1 MEGFIFYESFAEAIN
16 LLPTDEQLEAYKAII
31 AYGLYGDLPE
41 FDSNA
46 AQAIFIMAKPQMDAN
61 KKRRAGGASGGRPKK
76 ETYGYENEKPMV
88 SETETYGFETEKPMV
103 SSFDEN
109 EKPKEKVKEKVK
121 VKDKEKES
129 SSKEELKKESAPRF
143 VRPSVDE
150 VAEYCR
156 ERGNKVDAQQ
166 FVDFYASKGWKVGK
180 EPMKDW
186 KACVR
191 TWEKR
196 ERARSGTNKFT
207 AGIISS
213 DYSGL
218 REEDLIANGDTW
230 GC

>member
-1 MEGFIFYESFAEAIN
+1 MNDNAFVFYLEYESQ
-16 LLPTDEQLEAYKAII
+16 LSRLSDEQLGKLIRAII
-31 AYGLYGDLPE
+31 AYKKTGESCDSGDIAVDLS
-41 FDSNA
+41 FDFIKVDIDKQADNYRKKADAGRLGGSKNKQNEANESNA
-46 AQAIFIMAKPQMDAN
+46 KQNEAN
-61 KKRRAGGASGGRPKK
+61 ESKSNHKK
-76 ETYGYENEKPMV
+76 E
-88 SETETYGFETEKPMV
+88 
-103 SSFDEN
+103 
-109 EKPKEKVKEKVK
+109 KEKEIEK
-121 VKDKEKES
+121 DTEKES

-166 FVDFYASKGWKVGK
+166 FVDFYSSKGWKVGK

-196 ERARSGTNKFT
+196 ERARSGTNRFA

>member
-16 LLPTDEQLEAYKAII
+16 LLPAQDQLEAYKAII

-88 SETETYGFETEKPMV
+88 PETETYGFETEKPMV

-166 FVDFYASKGWKVGK
+166 FVDFYSSKGWKVGK
-180 EPMKDW
+180 EPMRDW

-196 ERARSGTNKFT
+196 ERARSGTNRFA

>member
-16 LLPTDEQLEAYKAII
+16 LLPTQDQLEAYKAII

-46 AQAIFIMAKPQMDAN
+46 AQAIFIMARPQMDAN

-143 VRPSVDE
+143 VPPSVEE
-150 VAEYCR
+150 VAAYCR
-156 ERGNKVDAQQ
+156 ERGNNVDAQQ
-166 FVDFYASKGWKVGK
+166 FVDFYSSKGWKVGK

-196 ERARSGTNKFT
+196 ERARSGTNRFA

-213 DYSGL
+213 DYSGFK
-218 REEDLIANGDTW
+218 EEDLIANGDTW

>member
-16 LLPTDEQLEAYKAII
+16 LLPAQDQLEAYKAII

-46 AQAIFIMAKPQMDAN
+46 AQAIFVMAKPQMDAN

-143 VRPSVDE
+143 VPPSVDE

-156 ERGNKVDAQQ
+156 ERGNNVDAQQ
-166 FVDFYASKGWKVGK
+166 FVDFYSSKGWKVGK

-196 ERARSGTNKFT
+196 ERARSGTNRFA

>member
-16 LLPTDEQLEAYKAII
+16 LLPAQDQLEAYKAII

-46 AQAIFIMAKPQMDAN
+46 AQAIFVMAKPQMDAN

-103 SSFDEN
+103 SGFDEN

-121 VKDKEKES
+121 VKDKEKE
-129 SSKEELKKESAPRF
+129 KERESAPRF